1 MVERAAVIQ
10 ERQDLGNNQGKS
22 SNGDGKQWPDSG
34 NTLNVEPRR
43 FLERLDVECEWK
55 TGVKDWPELLR

>member
-10 ERQDLGNNQGKS
+10 ERQDLDNNQGKS
-22 SNGDGKQWPDSG
+22 SNGDGKQWSNSG

-43 FLERLDVECEWK
+43 FLERSDVECEWK
-55 TGVKDWPELLR
+55 TGVKDWPEQLR